1 MTRATEP
8 AESPGAAVRL
18 AARLPK
24 NNANGLRDWA
34 NLLVHEPRELRYAVI
49 AFDVARVI
57 DDLDSGTDTAVV
69 RLLRIEPLTGHP
81 VHQARELLEDAAL
94 ARLGED
100 GQLDFVEHRDG

>member
-8 AESPGAAVRL
+8 AETSGAAVRL
-18 AARLPK
+18 TARLPK
-24 NNANGLRDWA
+24 NNANGLRDIA
-34 NLLVHEPRELRYAVI
+34 KALLGEPRAIRYAVV

-69 RLLRIEPLTGHP
+69 RIQRFEPLTGHP
-81 VHQARELLEDAAL
+81 VDQARELLEDAAL